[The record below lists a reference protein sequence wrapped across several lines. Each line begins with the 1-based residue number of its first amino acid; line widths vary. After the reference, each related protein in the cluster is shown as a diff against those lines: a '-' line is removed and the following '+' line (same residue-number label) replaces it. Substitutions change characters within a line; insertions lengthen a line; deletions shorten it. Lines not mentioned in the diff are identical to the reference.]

1 MVTVCISGVT
11 ATTRFICP
19 ALCQKKRGHRSGE
32 FLDAYDKC
40 LHIIKPEDK
49 DLRFALDHYLM
60 NFFWRKYPARILR
73 ENAPKFAKA
82 MANMPEWKNVIKE
95 YGIFQRLQL
104 SITRKGK
111 FRMAK
116 PVMKF
121 NKWQQKEKRF
131 DWKPYS
137 VVSCAGTPHFQENA
151 IAA

>member
-1 MVTVCISGVT
+1 MWVDGDSLYIW
-11 ATTRFICP
+11 RHRNDQIHLP

-104 SITRKGK
+104 SITRREIAYGK
-111 FRMAK
+111 TGYEI
-116 PVMKF
+116 
-121 NKWQQKEKRF
+121 Q
-131 DWKPYS
+131 
-137 VVSCAGTPHFQENA
+137 
-151 IAA
+151 